1 VTEVWVWATP
11 RRRGKRRLRTS
22 LVGGGNEGHG
32 APSAGVAVPVLSSLG
47 LPKGEKGPPATEK
60 LETWLNLEL
69 LGEASFLS
77 HPGKSSL
84 ICLILFGCLYTP
96 KLPFERGKPYFHW
109 NPFRVWMAHLAVDG
123 YYLPAKASSFH
134 SCSLHFKALQLAHAS
149 LGH

>member
-1 VTEVWVWATP
+1 MTEVWVWATP

-84 ICLILFGCLYTP
+84 ICLILFGCCTHQNCRLNGGNLIFTETHLECGWHTLLWMVITYQQRLHPSIPAVCTS
-96 KLPFERGKPYFHW
+96 KP
-109 NPFRVWMAHLAVDG
+109 
-123 YYLPAKASSFH
+123 
-134 SCSLHFKALQLAHAS
+134 CSWHMH
-149 LGH
+149 H